1 MFRIKRITNKINKVI
16 VKIRGEMKYEMRNV
30 FFQLKVDNIK
40 RKLDQIE
47 NNRKASVYYEVALKL
62 YYEANRA
69 LREDKDKQGGV
80 LYNAY
85 TLSATRLVDEA
96 QRIGK

>member
-1 MFRIKRITNKINKVI
+1 MKEEIK
-16 VKIRGEMKYEMRNV
+16 YQMRNV
-30 FFQLKVDNIK
+30 IYQLKMDNIK

-69 LREDKDKQGGV
+69 LRENPNEQGGV
-80 LYNAY
+80 LYKAY
-85 TLSATRLVDEA
+85 TLSATKLVDEA

>member
-1 MFRIKRITNKINKVI
+1 
-16 VKIRGEMKYEMRNV
+16 MKNV
-30 FFQLKVDNIK
+30 FYRLKMETIK
-40 RKLDQIE
+40 RKLDQME

-62 YYEANRA
+62 YYEASRA
-69 LREDKDKQGGV
+69 LREDRDGQGGV

-85 TLSATRLVDEA
+85 TLSATKLVDEA

>member
-1 MFRIKRITNKINKVI
+1 MI
-16 VKIRGEMKYEMRNV
+16 YQMRNV
-30 FFQLKVDNIK
+30 LFQLKVDNIK

-47 NNRKASVYYEVALKL
+47 NNRKASVYYETALKL

-69 LREDKDKQGGV
+69 LREDKDGQGGV